1 MKLGPKNLSLK
12 HIDGSFVTEPYILA
26 ISLPDNCMISVSH
39 LILEQSNWARLQT
52 RRHKSGHEVK
62 TLLMAKNISHDASYE
77 VYFNCM
83 IIFGSNFHI
92 ITNLLNKLGSAYV

>member
-1 MKLGPKNLSLK
+1 MKLGKKNRSLK
-12 HIDGSFVTEPYILA
+12 RIDGSFVTEPYILA

-62 TLLMAKNISHDASYE
+62 TLLMTINISLDASHE
-77 VYFNCM
+77 VHLYD
-83 IIFGSNFHI
+83 
-92 ITNLLNKLGSAYV
+92 NLGFKFSHKACERCSY